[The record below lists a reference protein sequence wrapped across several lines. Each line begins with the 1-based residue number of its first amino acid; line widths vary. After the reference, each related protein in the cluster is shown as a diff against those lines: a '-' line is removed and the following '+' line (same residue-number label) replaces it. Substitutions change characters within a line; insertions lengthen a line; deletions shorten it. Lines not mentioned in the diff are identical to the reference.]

1 MLNYVWHAAVVALIF
16 CWFPNLNA
24 RSATQNNVAVNYS
37 SSQQM
42 PFKQQDEQ
50 QQQEQEQQHAS
61 GIIAETTENDK
72 NPNDLLGNSASTT
85 NVWKDLSL
93 VYRLYQQCSGENLSV
108 CLKVKLLT
116 GLEKALRSTRNLK
129 FVEGIQFVKSK
140 SDSTD
145 TKIKPI
151 LNEKDIEAILPR
163 ALEAKEQTLNNMI
176 FKRLANFLQDHTLQ
190 IKFPDIRPEDDNS
203 NSVESR
209 KKKDKKGGGGAYIMI
224 PLLLG
229 GTFVPIAYGA
239 LAMLAGKA
247 LIVSK
252 LALVLASIIGI
263 KKLLSGGGKE
273 SSHEVVVSGG
283 HSGWGRDLD
292 LAYNAWKPNKDKNQ

>member
-1 MLNYVWHAAVVALIF
+1 M
-16 CWFPNLNA
+16 
-24 RSATQNNVAVNYS
+24 RSLR
-37 SSQQM
+37 
-42 PFKQQDEQ
+42 Q
-50 QQQEQEQQHAS
+50 QQQQRQHQEQDQQQQQYAS
-61 GIIAETTENDK
+61 SIAAETTENDE
-72 NPNDLLGNSASTT
+72 NPSHDVIDNSASTA

-116 GLEKALRSTRNLK
+116 GLEKALRSARNLK
-129 FVEGIQFVKSK
+129 LIEGIQFVRSK
-140 SDSTD
+140 SDDTE

-151 LNEKDIEAILPR
+151 LNEKDIEAVLPR